1 MVQVGR
7 LAQGQSKW
15 LPEVRSQKKLAP
27 GSQSF
32 PEPVEWAGETQ
43 KRVRV
48 LLRARVE
55 RRAPLFPG
63 DLAWPL
69 PTWAQRTRVRVVL
82 APGILVGARRI
93 QTQRLQSIE
102 QARLEA
108 WQPVVEQAAQLA
120 QCEQELF
127 LRRRPFEEKLTF
139 AREPRRGR
147 QRACLNRRSR
157 ASRHP
162 PAPSPRPTP
171 KPKCR
176 NPHPK

>member
-7 LAQGQSKW
+7 LAQGQSEW
-15 LPEVRSQKKLAP
+15 LPEVRSQKKRAP

-82 APGILVGARRI
+82 VPGILVGARRI

-102 QARLEA
+102 PARLWA
-108 WQPVVEQAAQLA
+108 WQPLGEQATQLA
-120 QCEQELF
+120 PGVQSIYPSRTPL
-127 LRRRPFEEKLTF
+127 EENLQF
-139 AREPRRGR
+139 AR
-147 QRACLNRRSR
+147 
-157 ASRHP
+157 
-162 PAPSPRPTP
+162 
-171 KPKCR
+171 
-176 NPHPK
+176 